1 MEQPHEV
8 NNSNKELSMNHL
20 EAVKKIIAFDLA
32 QLRAGLSSWNGATPD
47 QIDRAIASVQST
59 TQRLIE
65 TLNAVEDPDEISV
78 LIAINYIE
86 LKTQWIAFN
95 TKINY
100 AVFKNGVCKTED
112 ALHASSISGVI
123 GLLETL
129 ITPTDIQTITDFLSQ
144 PLHRAA

>member
-1 MEQPHEV
+1 M
-8 NNSNKELSMNHL
+8 
-20 EAVKKIIAFDLA
+20 
-32 QLRAGLSSWNGATPD
+32 
-47 QIDRAIASVQST
+47 ASVQCT

-65 TLNAVEDPDEISV
+65 VLTAVEDPEEIAV

-86 LKTQWIAFN
+86 LKTKWIALN

-100 AVFKNGVCKTED
+100 STFKTGVCETED
-112 ALHASSISGVI
+112 ALDASSISAVI

-129 ITPTDIQTITDFLSQ
+129 ITAPDIETITDFLSQ